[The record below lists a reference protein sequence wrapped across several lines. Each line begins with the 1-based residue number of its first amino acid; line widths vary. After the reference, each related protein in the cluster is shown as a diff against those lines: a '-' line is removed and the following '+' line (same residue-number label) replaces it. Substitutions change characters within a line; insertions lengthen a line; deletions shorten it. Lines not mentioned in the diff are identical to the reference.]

1 MSQKSPRAIRT
12 VSALLATI
20 LTISPAMAAGGFANQ
35 HRRTIYY
42 APPPGMTLTKG
53 NPSNGL
59 MLRSKYGVNPQLLR
73 QVVPYH
79 STQRA
84 GTIVVNTGEKFL
96 YLVLSNGLAMRYG
109 IGVARTGFEWS
120 GTHKV
125 SAKRE
130 WPTWTPPKEMIARQ
144 PEIPHFMEGGPDNP
158 LGARALYIGST
169 LYRIHGTNQPWTI
182 GGNVSS
188 GCIRLTND
196 DIIDLY
202 GRIKIG
208 AKVVVL

>member
-1 MSQKSPRAIRT
+1 MLRKFPRAKRA
-12 VSALLATI
+12 VSVLLAGL
-20 LTISPAMAAGGFANQ
+20 LTITPAMAAGGFANQ
-35 HRRTIYY
+35 HRKNIYY
-42 APPPGMTLTKG
+42 APPPGMTLTKST
-53 NPSNGL
+53 PTNGL
-59 MLRSKYGVNPQLLR
+59 ALRSKYGVNPQLLR
-73 QVVPYH
+73 QVVRYK
-79 STQRA
+79 SDQRA
-84 GTIVVNTGEKFL
+84 GTIVVNTGQKYL
-96 YLVLSNGLAMRYG
+96 YLVMSNGLAMRYG
-109 IGVARTGFEWS
+109 IGVARSGFEWS
-120 GTHKV
+120 GTHRV

-130 WPTWTPPKEMIARQ
+130 WPSWTPPKEMIARQ

-158 LGARALYIGST
+158 LGARALYIGAT